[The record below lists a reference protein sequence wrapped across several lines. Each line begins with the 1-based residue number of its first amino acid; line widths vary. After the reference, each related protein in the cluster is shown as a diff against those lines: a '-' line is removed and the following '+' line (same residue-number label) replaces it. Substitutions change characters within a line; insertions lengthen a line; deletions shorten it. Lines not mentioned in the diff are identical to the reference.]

1 MSVLA
6 RTFCAGLSWNLVRS
20 GLIAA
25 LLFPATGVL
34 ALGTWTVVPTPNP
47 SGGGQN
53 VLNAVTI
60 VSPSDAWA
68 VGEGQ
73 YESLAE
79 HWDGSMW
86 SIVPSPNLQTFTDI
100 KGVAA
105 VSSND
110 VWAVG
115 DNGDVGMT
123 MHWNGSTWTA
133 IPKAAW
139 NYVALNGV

>member
-6 RTFCAGLSWNLVRS
+6 RRIRTGLNWNLVRS

-25 LLFPATGVL
+25 LLSPATAAL
-34 ALGTWTVVPTPNP
+34 ALGSWTVVPTPNP
-47 SGGGQN
+47 AGGGQN
-53 VLNAVTI
+53 ILNAI
-60 VSPSDAWA
+60 AMVSPSDGWA

-79 HWDGSMW
+79 HWNGSVW
-86 SIVPSPNLQTFTDI
+86 SIVPSPNLQTLTDM

-105 VSSND
+105 VSSTD

-115 DNGDVGMT
+115 DNGGVGMT
-123 MHWNGSTWTA
+123 MHWNGS
-133 IPKAAW
+133 AW
-139 NYVALNGV
+139 